1 MESRSPPKNP
11 APGAYPLPSAKVAPM
26 SFLRAAACSL
36 FCLNLFASAFAADEG
51 FTPLFDGKTLNGW
64 SARSDK
70 QARAEEWTAVDGVLK
85 ATAGNSWLATDK
97 EYGDYILKLEWR
109 VPENGNSGVFIRVPE
124 LKPGEH
130 PWVKGIEIQVL
141 DDKGP
146 QYAGKLKPWQYSGSL
161 YGAVPADQS
170 AFAGAG
176 KWNAYEITCRGDQ
189 ITVVLNGKQVAE
201 GDMSKIEELKSRPR
215 KGIIGLQNHGTDVE
229 FRNIQIKELK

>member
-1 MESRSPPKNP
+1 MPVRI
-11 APGAYPLPSAKVAPM
+11 LCLVACCI
-26 SFLRAAACSL
+26 FLIVAVVPVV
-36 FCLNLFASAFAADEG
+36 AADDG
-51 FTPLFDGKTLNGW
+51 FTPLFDGKTLTGW
-64 SARSDK
+64 HARSEK
-70 QARAEEWTAVDGVLK
+70 QAQAEEWTAVDGVLK
-85 ATAGNSWLATDK
+85 AKAGNSWLATDK

-109 VPENGNSGVFIRVPE
+109 VPENGNSGIFIRVPE

-130 PWVKGIEIQVL
+130 PWVQGIEIQVL

-161 YGAVPADQS
+161 YGAVAADQS
-170 AFAGAG
+170 AFAGAR
-176 KWNAYEITCRGDQ
+176 KWNAYEITCRGDLVT
-189 ITVVLNGKQVAE
+189 IVLNGKKVAE

>member
-1 MESRSPPKNP
+1 MP
-11 APGAYPLPSAKVAPM
+11 YLL
-26 SFLRAAACSL
+26 LRAVACVL
-36 FCLNLFASAFAADEG
+36 FCCGVILPAFAIDEG

-64 SARSDK
+64 RARSEK

-97 EYGDYILKLEWR
+97 KYGDYILKLEWR

-124 LKPGEH
+124 LKVGGQ
-130 PWVKGIEIQVL
+130 PWVEGIEIQVL

-146 QYAGKLKPWQYSGSL
+146 QYAGKLKSWQYSGSL
-161 YGAVPADQS
+161 YGAVAADQS

-176 KWNAYEITCRGDQ
+176 KWNAYEITCRGDL
-189 ITVVLNGKQVAE
+189 ITVVLNGKKVAE
-201 GDMSKIEELKSRPR
+201 GDMSKIEELKARPR

>member
-1 MESRSPPKNP
+1 MPIRILCLVACCSFVFSST
-11 APGAYPLPSAKVAPM
+11 APL
-26 SFLRAAACSL
+26 
-36 FCLNLFASAFAADEG
+36 FAADEG

-64 SARSDK
+64 SARSEK
-70 QARAEEWTAVDGVLK
+70 QARSEEWTAVDGILK

-97 EYGDYILKLEWR
+97 EYGDYVLKFEWR
-109 VPENGNSGVFIRVPE
+109 VPENGNSGIFIRVPE

-130 PWVKGIEIQVL
+130 PWVQGIEIQVL

-146 QYAGKLKPWQYSGSL
+146 QYVGKLKPWQYSGSL

-189 ITVVLNGKQVAE
+189 ITVVLNGKKVSE
-201 GDMSKIEELKSRPR
+201 GNMSKIEELKSRPR